1 MVTFK
6 KRDKC
11 FVTDPED
18 MIVQCLTESFT
29 YVEPTGHK
37 VLKDDY
43 SKTPL
48 VIRGMTERKA
58 IRICEKQQRDY
69 FYIDTGYMGNLHKR
83 KDYHRVVKNNVQH
96 MKPRYDLPDDRF
108 KQIPSSMSSI
118 RFRGWRK
125 ADGAIL
131 VVTPSAK
138 PCNFYNIDRDTW
150 VDETLAEIKKY
161 TDREIIIRDKGLRRE
176 RVGDFSVPMQL
187 VNDNIHCV
195 VTYNSIAA
203 TEAISTGVPA
213 VALAPGAADEL
224 CTKTIAEIE
233 SPYYPDEEKVLQW
246 QNWLAY
252 CNYTTTELRNG
263 RAIDIIEE
271 FDLC

>member
-11 FVTDPED
+11 FVTDPDD

-37 VLKDDY
+37 VLKDDN
-43 SKTPL
+43 STTPL

-58 IRICEKQQRDY
+58 IRICEKQKRDY
-69 FYIDTGYMGNLHKR
+69 FYIDTGYMGNLNKR

-96 MKPRYDLPDDRF
+96 MTPRYDLPDDRF
-108 KQIPSSMSSI
+108 RQIPMAMSNI

-125 ADGAIL
+125 ADGPIL

-150 VDETLAEIKKY
+150 VDETLKEIKKH

-176 RVGDFSVPMQL
+176 RVGEFSVPMQL
-187 VNDNIHCV
+187 INDNIHCV

-233 SPYYPDEEKVLQW
+233 NPYYPDEEKVLQW

-263 RAIDIIEE
+263 RAIDIVEE
-271 FDLC
+271 FNLC

>member
-37 VLKDDY
+37 VLKNDY

-150 VDETLAEIKKY
+150 VDETLTEIKKH

-187 VNDNIHCV
+187 VNENIHCV

-263 RAIDIIEE
+263 RAIDIVEE

>member
-11 FVTDPED
+11 FVTDPND
-18 MIVQCLTESFT
+18 MIVQCLTESYT
-29 YVEPTGHK
+29 HVVPTGHK
-37 VLKDDY
+37 MLKDDI

-48 VIRGMTERKA
+48 VIRGMTERKS
-58 IRICEKQQRDY
+58 IRICEKQKRDY
-69 FYIDTGYMGNLHKR
+69 YYIDTGYMGNLHKR
-83 KDYHRVVKNNVQH
+83 KDYHRVVKNNVQNI
-96 MKPRYDLPDDRF
+96 KPRYDLPDDRF
-108 KQIPSSMSSI
+108 RDIPQSMSSI
-118 RFRGWRK
+118 RFRGWRRMN
-125 ADGAIL
+125 GPIL

-161 TDREIIIRDKGLRRE
+161 TDREIIVRDKGLRRE
-176 RVGDFSVPMQL
+176 RVGEFSVPMQL
-187 VNDNIHCV
+187 VNEQIHCV

-233 SPYYPDEEKVLQW
+233 SPYYPEEEKVLQW

-252 CNYTTTELRNG
+252 CNYTTTELRNN
-263 RAIDIIEE
+263 RALDIIEE
-271 FDLC
+271 YGLC